1 MGSSF
6 SQKQNSYIKLVRN
19 DDYMLKNAD
28 DIVYAI
34 RSARRDIA
42 YKIEE
47 IETSELTN
55 DEKDIECA
63 KLIRQDQ
70 YLEALLLKDKSEL
83 AELFFSENKDTNC
96 VFPDVLQWYTPE
108 ND

>member
-1 MGSSF
+1 
-6 SQKQNSYIKLVRN
+6 
-19 DDYMLKNAD
+19 MLKNAD

-34 RSARRDIA
+34 RSARREIS

-47 IETSELTN
+47 IEASELSN
-55 DEKDIECA
+55 DEKDIESA

-83 AELFFSENKDTNC
+83 AEFFFSENSETNC
-96 VFPDVLQWYTPE
+96 VFPDVLQWYNPE

>member
-6 SQKQNSYIKLVRN
+6 SQKQNSYIKLVKDN
-19 DDYMLKNAD
+19 DYMLKNAD

-34 RSARRDIA
+34 RSARR
-42 YKIEE
+42 E
-47 IETSELTN
+47 ISSELSN
-55 DEKDIECA
+55 DEKDIESA

-83 AELFFSENKDTNC
+83 AEFFFSENSETNC
-96 VFPDVLQWYTPE
+96 VFPDVLQWYNPE